1 MLFIA
6 KILWKII
13 FCHLLLINMM
23 SLLKI
28 EMFKI
33 FKRPRTYIAF
43 AVIAVIIILIQIALK
58 FGGEEYVGLMLSGMN
73 DSFEEIPPENIL
85 NGYLVCFII
94 LNLLLIHVPILVALV
109 SGDAIAGEANMGT
122 LRLLASKPISRIKL
136 LFVKFTASVFYT
148 LILLIWVAILALF
161 VSMALFGVNWLG
173 VARELEFNV
182 MEADDILWR
191 YALAF
196 GFAAISLIC
205 VAALAFML
213 SVFADNSIGPIV
225 TTVCVII
232 VFTILTQLQIP
243 FYDESIKPYLFTTHM
258 LGWKGFFYVK
268 AVDGVTE
275 KGSIENLSA
284 VLKSAGILI
293 VYTAGFL
300 TVAFWYF
307 NKKNILS

>member
-1 MLFIA
+1 
-6 KILWKII
+6 
-13 FCHLLLINMM
+13 MM

-28 EMFKI
+28 EIFKI

-94 LNLLLIHVPILVALV
+94 LNLLLIHIPILVALV

-122 LRLLASKPISRIKL
+122 LRLLVSKPVSRVKL
-136 LFVKFTASVFYT
+136 LLVKFIASVFYT
-148 LILLIWVAILALF
+148 LLLLIWVAILALF
-161 VSMALFGVNWLG
+161 VSMVLFGVNWLG

-182 MEADDILWR
+182 MEADDVLWR

-196 GFAAISLIC
+196 GFAAIGLIC
-205 VAALAFML
+205 VAALSFML

-243 FYDESIKPYLFTTHM
+243 FYDETIKPYLFTTHM
-258 LGWKGFFYVK
+258 LGWKGFFYVE
-268 AVDGVTE
+268 AVDGVTV
-275 KGSIENLSA
+275 KGSIENMPA
-284 VLKSAGILI
+284 VLKSAAIL
-293 VYTAGFL
+293 VMYTIGFL
-300 TVAFWYF
+300 SVAFWYF